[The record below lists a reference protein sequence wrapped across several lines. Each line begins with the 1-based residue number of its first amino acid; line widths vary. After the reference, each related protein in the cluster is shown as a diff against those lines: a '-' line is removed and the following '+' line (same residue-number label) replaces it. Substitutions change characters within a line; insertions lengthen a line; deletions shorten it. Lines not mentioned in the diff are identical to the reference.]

1 MHRVA
6 SLRDSVRPHGVRL
19 GGVVTVDKIKVG
31 QLWRRRADGKAFI
44 PAVKVADGWLNKAGN
59 KRTAKQL
66 QEKYVRIDLDD
77 DTTSKK
83 KPKKKRT

>member
-1 MHRVA
+1 MC
-6 SLRDSVRPHGVRL
+6 DSFGPHGF
-19 GGVVTVDKIKVG
+19 GGGEGLVTVDKIKVG

-66 QEKYVRIDLDD
+66 QEKYVRIDINDD
-77 DTTSKK
+77 AT
-83 KPKKKRT
+83 PKKKKRK

>member
-1 MHRVA
+1 M
-6 SLRDSVRPHGVRL
+6 
-19 GGVVTVDKIKVG
+19 VTVERIRVG

-66 QEKYVRIDLDD
+66 HDKYVRIEISDD
-77 DTTSKK
+77 VSPKMMMKK
-83 KPKKKRT
+83 KKKRK

>member
-1 MHRVA
+1 MT
-6 SLRDSVRPHGVRL
+6 G
-19 GGVVTVDKIKVG
+19 DKIKVG

-66 QEKYVRIDLDD
+66 HEKYVRID
-77 DTTSKK
+77 TQRRCHTEEEEERK
-83 KPKKKRT
+83 